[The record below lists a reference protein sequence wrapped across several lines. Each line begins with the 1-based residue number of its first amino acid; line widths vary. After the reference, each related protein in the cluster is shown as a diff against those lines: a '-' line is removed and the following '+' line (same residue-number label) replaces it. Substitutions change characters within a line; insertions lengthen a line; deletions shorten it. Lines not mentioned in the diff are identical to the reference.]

1 MKRRGWW
8 AGVLSVLFALALFTF
23 GLAAPAR
30 PARAASAPEL
40 AGPVSAPGKVI
51 YISIAK
57 QHMWVYENG
66 KQVYSYVV
74 STGLPNRATKAGVFR
89 VQSKIPEAWSNIW
102 QLRMPSWLGIYNVGN
117 VENGIHALPINKRG
131 VKLWAGLLGRPA
143 SFGCIILNTKDAT
156 TLYNWADIG
165 TLVIIRN

>member
-1 MKRRGWW
+1 MTP
-8 AGVLSVLFALALFTF
+8 AHPALAQT
-23 GLAAPAR
+23 
-30 PARAASAPEL
+30 ASEQ

-51 YISIAK
+51 YISIAR

-66 KQVYSYVV
+66 KQVFSYVV
-74 STGLPNRATKAGVFR
+74 STGLPNRATKPGVFR
-89 VQSKIPEAWSNIW
+89 VQSKIPEAWSSIW

-117 VENGIHALPINKRG
+117 VENGIHALPINRRG

-143 SFGCIILNTKDAT
+143 SFGCIILNTKDAA
-156 TLYNWADIG
+156 TLYSWADIG